1 MAGLARRKLAIYA
14 TDSLSSGRS
23 PKQIAKE
30 LAAALAIQNKQSE
43 VDLLL
48 GDIAYELENRGLVA
62 IASVTA
68 VNSLSNGLRKEL
80 SSQIKGLSHVRD
92 VIINEQI
99 DKSVIGGLRINT
111 AKHSW
116 DKTIM
121 RKLADI
127 KGEI

>member
-1 MAGLARRKLAIYA
+1 MAALARRKLAIYA
-14 TDSLSSGRS
+14 ADSLSSGRS

-48 GDIAYELENRGLVA
+48 GDIAYELENRGLVV

-68 VNSLSNGLRKEL
+68 VNSLSSSLHKEL
-80 SSQIKGLSHVRD
+80 SSQIKKLSRVRD